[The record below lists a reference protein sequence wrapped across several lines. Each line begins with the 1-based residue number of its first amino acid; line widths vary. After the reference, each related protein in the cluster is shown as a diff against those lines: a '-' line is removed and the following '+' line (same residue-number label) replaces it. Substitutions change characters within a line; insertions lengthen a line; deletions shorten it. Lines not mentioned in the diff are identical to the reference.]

1 MKSELYLRSLTYTV
15 DLFKITQK
23 SYRSKIAADITEI
36 KNVYKSK
43 GIKIRTVRFNV
54 IKIDASVRHELFS
67 FLKLVESLSQFSE
80 SIGIRWFN
88 IAFDL
93 LEASEKNSKHAT
105 YLAYEILKRHSQSF
119 INLIVANDSEVNPIA
134 TLEAVRLVGKV
145 SRLSWNGFDNF
156 RLGISVNPAT
166 ETPFFPFSYSDDRD
180 LSYSVAVEL
189 TQPLLDIIKSNSGK
203 DLELLR
209 DKVINDISP
218 IVHSI
223 EENALSI
230 GDELGS
236 AYKGQDISLAP
247 YPDSKI
253 SVIKALHLLGLK
265 DIGENGTM
273 FFTAYLTS
281 ILKCILKN
289 TGVRAVGFNGV
300 MYSLLEDHL
309 MCESNNMKTLDINKI
324 ISYSSLCG
332 CGLDMVPIPGNF
344 LIEDLGSIVIDVAT
358 IAIRHQKPLG
368 IRALPIP
375 NKYVNE
381 FTEFDS
387 DFLTNTRVMDLNPS
401 YIPNDFF
408 KLNKM
413 KIL

>member
-43 GIKIRTVRFNV
+43 GIKIRTIRFNV

-134 TLEAVRLVGKV
+134 TLEAVRLVSKV
-145 SRLSWNGFDNF
+145 SHLSWNGFDNF

-166 ETPFFPFSYSDDRD
+166 ETPFFPFSYSDERD

-281 ILKCILKN
+281 ILKRILKN